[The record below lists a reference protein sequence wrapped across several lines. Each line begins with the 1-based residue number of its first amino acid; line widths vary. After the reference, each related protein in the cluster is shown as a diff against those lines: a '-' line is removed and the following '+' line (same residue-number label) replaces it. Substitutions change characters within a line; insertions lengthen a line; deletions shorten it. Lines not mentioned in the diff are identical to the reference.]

1 MSQPTLIPLPDRG
14 LLAVTGPDRLEF
26 LQGLLSND
34 VARAADGRAVWAALL
49 TPQGKYLH
57 DVFVLPFDGALA
69 LDCEAG
75 RRDDLKHRLEGY
87 RLRSDVDI
95 LDVTEFYDSL
105 SLLGDGAAQAVRL
118 ADEPGAVA
126 DYGGGLAWRD
136 PRHPGLGVRLT
147 LPREAGHPA
156 GFAHGDP
163 ADWDRA
169 RLALGIPDG
178 SRDLVPERSILLEN
192 GFDELRGVS
201 WDKGCYVGQELTART
216 KYRGLVR
223 KRLLPVRIDGEPPPP
238 GTPVLAGESEA
249 GELRSG
255 RDGLALALLRLDAL
269 ETGAPLTAGTARV
282 TPMRPDWMRA

>member
-69 LDCEAG
+69 LDCEGG

-105 SLLGDGAAQAVRL
+105 SLLGDGAAQAVGL

-136 PRHPGLGVRLT
+136 PRHHRLGVRLT
-147 LPREAGHPA
+147 LPREAGRPA

-192 GFDELRGVS
+192 GFDELHGVS

-255 RDGLALALLRLDAL
+255 HDGLALALLRLEAL